1 MKLWTNK
8 TMIKILIIAI
18 LITIVVTAIITSVL
32 MIKFAKPDT
41 AITINWFGIGFK
53 YL

>member
-8 TMIKILIIAI
+8 TMIKILVIVIV
-18 LITIVVTAIITSVL
+18 IVVTAIITLVL

-41 AITINWFGIGFK
+41 AITINWFGIEFK

>member
-1 MKLWTNK
+1 MNK

-18 LITIVVTAIITSVL
+18 LIIIVVTAIITSAV

-41 AITINWFGIGFK
+41 ATVINWFEIEWK

>member
-8 TMIKILIIAI
+8 TMIKILIIVI
-18 LITIVVTAIITSVL
+18 LITMVATAIITSVT

-41 AITINWFGIGFK
+41 ATVINWFGIEFK

>member
-18 LITIVVTAIITSVL
+18 LITIVATAII
-32 MIKFAKPDT
+32 MIKT
-41 AITINWFGIGFK
+41 AQPETEIIINWFGIN
-53 YL
+53 L

>member
-8 TMIKILIIAI
+8 TMIKILV
-18 LITIVVTAIITSVL
+18 IVIVISVL

-41 AITINWFGIGFK
+41 ATTINWFGIEFK

>member
-1 MKLWTNK
+1 MNK

-18 LITIVVTAIITSVL
+18 LIIIVVTAIITSAV

-41 AITINWFGIGFK
+41 VTIINWFGIGFE

>member
-1 MKLWTNK
+1 MNK
-8 TMIKILIIAI
+8 TMIKILIIA
-18 LITIVVTAIITSVL
+18 IVVTAIITSVL

-41 AITINWFGIGFK
+41 ATTINWFGIGFE